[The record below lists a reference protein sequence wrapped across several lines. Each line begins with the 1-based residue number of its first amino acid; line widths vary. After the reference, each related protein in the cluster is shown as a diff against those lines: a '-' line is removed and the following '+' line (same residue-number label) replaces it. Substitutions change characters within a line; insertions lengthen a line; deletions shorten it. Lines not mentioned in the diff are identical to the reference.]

1 MARLVHTMA
10 VSGFLMTVCGWPVAA
25 STQSRAGTLQGY
37 AHAYDLQFDAAHAT
51 LAEAVSADRADPAPH
66 RAIAAVIWM
75 EILFIQGITTF
86 EAFTGE
92 ITQSDIARPAVPV
105 ALATRFARAL
115 AEARELADR
124 QVAASDDADAHYQ
137 VGATALLAA
146 VYGAT
151 VEGRTIASLTHGR
164 RAVAEMGRARALAP
178 SMREAGLAL
187 GMSQYTI
194 ATLSWPVRL
203 AARLGGLTGNRDR
216 GLRLL
221 EEASDASAATRSDA
235 LLLLMII
242 DSREARPVDA
252 IRRLTVLQQRHPHNR
267 LLWLNHGA
275 AALVAQRWADAD
287 QVLSRGIVARAW
299 ETGPAVL
306 GEPAMWFAYRGTAR
320 ARLGRRD
327 EALDDL
333 RQGLASSPRD
343 WIRGRLHQQLGA
355 LALAAGDVPGA
366 RREFDAAIHYSRK
379 GGDAVAADVARRS
392 RHALPR

>member
-1 MARLVHTMA
+1 
-10 VSGFLMTVCGWPVAA
+10 MTVCGWPVAA

-37 AHAYDLQFDAAHAT
+37 ALAYDLQFGAAHAT
-51 LAEAVSADRADPAPH
+51 LAEAVSADRTDPAPR

-92 ITQSDIARPAVPV
+92 IAQSDIARPVVPV
-105 ALATRFARAL
+105 ALTTRFARAL

-178 SMREAGLAL
+178 SMREAALAL

-194 ATLSWPVRL
+194 ATLSWPVRV

-221 EEASDASAATRSDA
+221 EEASEASAATRSDA

-252 IRRLTVLQQRHPHNR
+252 IRRLTVLQQLHPHNR

-287 QVLSRGIVARAW
+287 RMLSRGIAARAW
-299 ETGPAVL
+299 EAGPAVL
-306 GEPAMWFAYRGTAR
+306 GEPAMWFAYRGIAEPGWVVATKRWTTCAR
-320 ARLGRRD
+320 VSPHRLATGFAGD
-327 EALDDL
+327 ST
-333 RQGLASSPRD
+333 SS
-343 WIRGRLHQQLGA
+343 WVQ

-379 GGDAVAADVARRS
+379 GGDAVATDVARRS